1 MRANLEKS
9 YLAMDSTTM
18 ALPLRGLCCRC
29 CTRCC
34 TTCSLGVEECECGK
48 SAIFAVGSRGEN
60 LLVIIFGESF
70 C

>member
-18 ALPLRGLCCRC
+18 ALPLRGLCCSC

-48 SAIFAVGSRGEN
+48 SAIFAVGSKGR
-60 LLVIIFGESF
+60 
-70 C
+70 